1 MLKTGQ
7 AGKKLIFDKILVTHI
22 ELSSEKL
29 FEKAIQRVWHDS
41 STELRRCLLN
51 YLGNKKVI
59 PPEKMTSLHFS
70 FYRTVKVVEYFRQR
84 IWRPDS
90 LSSRIF

>member
-29 FEKAIQRVWHDS
+29 FEKAIQRV
-41 STELRRCLLN
+41 
-51 YLGNKKVI
+51 
-59 PPEKMTSLHFS
+59 
-70 FYRTVKVVEYFRQR
+70 
-84 IWRPDS
+84 
-90 LSSRIF
+90 